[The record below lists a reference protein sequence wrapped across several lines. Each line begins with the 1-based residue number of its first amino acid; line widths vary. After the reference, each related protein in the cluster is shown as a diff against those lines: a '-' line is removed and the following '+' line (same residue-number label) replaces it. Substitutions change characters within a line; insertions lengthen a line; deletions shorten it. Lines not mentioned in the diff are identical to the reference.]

1 MRALGKRLG
10 TGVVVL
16 FAVIGVVATVKQ
28 LRGQTTAPLQGAT
41 FTHIGIVTKDIAKTT
56 QMFADVYG
64 VTPPTTVRTYDNN
77 GKGIPFPPG
86 IKGNTAAKGK
96 LVQFAIGNVRVEL
109 IEPIDGPTAW
119 SEQLDKHGMSIHH
132 LAFQVPDVNTAVRGL
147 EAKGGRWNMGEGG
160 QSFAYVDMTD
170 ELGYTIEVGRQQP
183 PAAQP
188 APPAAGAPA
197 R

>member
-1 MRALGKRLG
+1 MRSFARS
-10 TGVVVL
+10 VVVV
-16 FAVIGVVATVKQ
+16 FAFIGVIATVQQ
-28 LRGQTTAPLQGAT
+28 LRGQAAAPLQGAN
-41 FTHIGIVTKDIAKTT
+41 FTHIGIVTRDITKTA

-64 VTPPTTVRTYDNN
+64 ITPPPMVRIYDNN

-96 LVQFAIGNVRVEL
+96 LMQFAIGNVRVEL

-119 SEQLDKHGMSIHH
+119 SEQMDKYGMSVHH

-147 EAKGGRWNMGEGG
+147 EARGGTWNMGEGG
-160 QSFAYVDMTD
+160 QSFAYVDMKD
-170 ELGYTIEVGRQQP
+170 QLGFTIEVGRAPQQP
-183 PAAQP
+183 SGAAALP
-188 APPAAGAPA
+188 VPG